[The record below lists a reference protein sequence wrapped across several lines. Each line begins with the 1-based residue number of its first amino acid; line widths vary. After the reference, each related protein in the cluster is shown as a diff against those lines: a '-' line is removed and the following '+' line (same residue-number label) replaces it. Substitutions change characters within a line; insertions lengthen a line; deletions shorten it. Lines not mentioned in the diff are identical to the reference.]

1 MCNFELKLKLFMR
14 TFLIFL
20 CLSFF
25 GCTNKIQPIHKKPID
40 LKGNWV
46 LNREIYEGD
55 VLDYSENPVKHVLS
69 FGEKRNFIIYSN
81 IARFGLGENLED
93 NLTHGTGDYS
103 IEENELLLK
112 YEDAELV
119 ETFEIKEISDSKLV
133 LINLDIDKEQHYV
146 KKNDRNKS

>member
-1 MCNFELKLKLFMR
+1 MR

-20 CLSFF
+20 CLSFL
-25 GCTNKIQPIHKKPID
+25 GCTNKIQPIHNKPID

-46 LNREIYEGD
+46 LNSEIYEGD
-55 VLDYSENPVKHVLS
+55 VLDYSENPVKHVLT
-69 FGEKRNFIIYSN
+69 FGEKGNFLMYSN
-81 IARFGLGENLED
+81 IARFGLGENLEN

-119 ETFEIKEISDSKLV
+119 ETFEIKEITDSKLV
-133 LINLDIDKEQHYV
+133 LVNLDIDKEQHYT
-146 KKNDRNKS
+146 KKDDRSKS